1 MDKEYLAHS
10 AHDGFPAQTYLN
22 HVQNVHDDAVRY
34 AKEAA
39 AFAAKQEDGMALISA
54 VTNAA
59 SLHDLGKL
67 EEENQA
73 ALHAGNQPHL
83 PINHTDAGT
92 ALCFMRTKC
101 TLRSAS
107 CRITEVSRIF
117 RKNAVTAAELSVIP
131 ISQQRQT
138 ASCRS

>member
-22 HVQNVHDDAVRY
+22 HVQNVHDDAARY

-39 AFAAKQEDGMALISA
+39 AFAAKQEDGTALVSA

-73 ALHAGNQPHL
+73 ALHAGISRICPSTTQMP
-83 PINHTDAGT
+83 ARRF
-92 ALCFMRTKC
+92 CFMRTKC
-101 TLRSAS
+101 TLQSVS
-107 CRITEVSRIF
+107 CRITGVFRIF
-117 RKNAVTAAELSVIP
+117 RKNAVTAARLSVIP
-131 ISQQRQT
+131 ISHQRQT

>member
-39 AFAAKQEDGMALISA
+39 AFAAKQEDGMALVSA

-73 ALHAGNQPHL
+73 ALHAGKACGRHRRGRGVAVYDNGSAR
-83 PINHTDAGT
+83 IAGNY
-92 ALCFMRTKC
+92 
-101 TLRSAS
+101 
-107 CRITEVSRIF
+107 
-117 RKNAVTAAELSVIP
+117 RKRRGQSGRVRAAERYFI
-131 ISQQRQT
+131 IFCRKT
-138 ASCRS
+138 ARKKNKR

>member
-1 MDKEYLAHS
+1 MECEYLAHS
-10 AHDGFPAQTYLN
+10 AHDGCPAQTYLN

-39 AFAAKQEDGMALISA
+39 AFAAKQEDGMALVGA
-54 VTNAA
+54 VENAA

-73 ALHAGNQPHL
+73 ALHVGNQPHL

-92 ALCFMRTKC
+92 ALLLHEDKM
-101 TLRSAS
+101 
-107 CRITEVSRIF
+107 
-117 RKNAVTAAELSVIP
+117 
-131 ISQQRQT
+131 
-138 ASCRS
+138 